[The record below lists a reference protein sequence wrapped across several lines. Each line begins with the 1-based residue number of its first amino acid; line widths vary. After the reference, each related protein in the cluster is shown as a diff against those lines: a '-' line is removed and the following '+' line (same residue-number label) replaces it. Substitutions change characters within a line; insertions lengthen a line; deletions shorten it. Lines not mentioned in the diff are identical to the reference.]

1 MVNFHGLKNKHLF
14 LADGTTQVA
23 VKRLGRM
30 GPAEIGFL
38 EEVETIGSVHHF
50 NLARL
55 IGFCAENK
63 NRLLVY
69 EYMSNGSL
77 EKWIFKRDLNK
88 DLNWATRKKI
98 IHGVAKGLA
107 YLHEDCRHKI
117 IHLDVKPHNILL
129 DESFNAKISDFG
141 LSKLIARD
149 QSQLLIGMLG
159 TPGYVAPDSTVTVK
173 SDVYSFGIVL
183 LEIVARRKI
192 SDSSRSESIFVLPQM
207 LEKKGG
213 DGDDQDQLI
222 DIVEDLDEDMENHRE
237 EVLRTIRIGVWCLQH
252 DHTRRPLMSAV
263 VQALQGLTEVDPDII
278 YKFSHPT
285 ASASKSNHQD
295 HLISVAPQASILS
308 GPR

>member
-1 MVNFHGLKNKHLF
+1 
-14 LADGTTQVA
+14 
-23 VKRLGRM
+23 
-30 GPAEIGFL
+30 
-38 EEVETIGSVHHF
+38 
-50 NLARL
+50 
-55 IGFCAENK
+55 
-63 NRLLVY
+63 
-69 EYMSNGSL
+69 
-77 EKWIFKRDLNK
+77 
-88 DLNWATRKKI
+88 
-98 IHGVAKGLA
+98 
-107 YLHEDCRHKI
+107 
-117 IHLDVKPHNILL
+117 
-129 DESFNAKISDFG
+129 
-141 LSKLIARD
+141 
-149 QSQLLIGMLG
+149 MLG